1 MTNPILKAELHHQW
15 YVIEKS
21 RSGRLWIL
29 LALVMLL
36 PAILTTIWLYIGGMF
51 FNLRFN
57 GVPGFL
63 FGGVD
68 LLSIGLVMLLI
79 MNIAMS
85 IVVTMI
91 SFGLATNSIVR
102 EKRGKTWDNLI
113 LTNVNARTLVFGKWM
128 ASMYA
133 LYGDHLLVGVL
144 RLGMAAWAITGFTDR
159 LPADT
164 LSIPVHLVLL
174 SILIVVYTL
183 IDAALNTALG
193 LSVML
198 VDRAS
203 AFTASAFLLL
213 RGITV
218 IYSLWLFV
226 SVIQRMFDTSG
237 FTYFSHGLLGLAVY
251 AVVTLIVLW
260 AAQQNAVRYAHVSA

>member
-1 MTNPILKAELHHQW
+1 
-15 YVIEKS
+15 
-21 RSGRLWIL
+21 
-29 LALVMLL
+29 
-36 PAILTTIWLYIGGMF
+36 
-51 FNLRFN
+51 
-57 GVPGFL
+57 
-63 FGGVD
+63 
-68 LLSIGLVMLLI
+68 LLSV
-79 MNIAMS
+79 
-85 IVVTMI
+85 
-91 SFGLATNSIVR
+91 
-102 EKRGKTWDNLI
+102 
-113 LTNVNARTLVFGKWM
+113 
-128 ASMYA
+128 
-133 LYGDHLLVGVL
+133 
-144 RLGMAAWAITGFTDR
+144 
-159 LPADT
+159 
-164 LSIPVHLVLL
+164 
-174 SILIVVYTL
+174 LIVVYTL